1 MLVNVDQIVVS
12 DKFKHNNEGFKYFIG
27 YQEGEI
33 VKPLCIILPQMSG
46 YIKYFENGG
55 KDTQIWD
62 AIKNK
67 RVVKF
72 HSEPVYDKKYLKTKV
87 REYDGVIKTNFL
99 GNDVPKENM
108 HYTCIAC
115 ITIDSVM
122 RIDKKN
128 HPQVYLEECKYR
140 VKKIQMS
147 RFINTELKSDSDLDS
162 DLDSEK
168 IVAKFDAE
176 LMAKLKSN
184 SDNDS
189 E

>member
-1 MLVNVDQIVVS
+1 M
-12 DKFKHNNEGFKYFIG
+12 
-27 YQEGEI
+27 
-33 VKPLCIILPQMSG
+33 
-46 YIKYFENGG
+46 
-55 KDTQIWD
+55 
-62 AIKNK
+62 
-67 RVVKF
+67 
-72 HSEPVYDKKYLKTKV
+72 
-87 REYDGVIKTNFL
+87 
-99 GNDVPKENM
+99 PKENM

-147 RFINTELKSDSDLDS
+147 RFINTELKSDSESSDS

-168 IVAKFDAE
+168 IGSKVDAE
-176 LMAKLKSN
+176 LMAKLESGP
-184 SDNDS
+184 DT